1 MTTPDIPQIDIP
13 QIDVTEAARRLRSG
27 QAVMLDVREDDEW
40 AAGRVAEATHMA
52 LSQLRAGQV
61 PTDRPVMAMCRSG
74 NRSGKAAIELAAAGV
89 DVSNVTGGMK
99 AWEAAGLPVVIDG
112 GAPGVVP

>member
-1 MTTPDIPQIDIP
+1 MTTGIKQTYIP
-13 QIDVTEAARRLRSG
+13 QIDVAEAAQRLRRG
-27 QAVMLDVREDDEW
+27 QAV
-40 AAGRVAEATHMA
+40 
-52 LSQLRAGQV
+52 
-61 PTDRPVMAMCRSG
+61 
-74 NRSGKAAIELAAAGV
+74 LAAAGV